1 MDIGVSA
8 DISIMSFVNL
18 SAMLVS
24 IFLIRTRPT
33 APEAR
38 AARGPLFNRAVFR
51 LSEFWS
57 IALSLLVA
65 IIGYSTPYTFL
76 ASWVAERF
84 PQLTGMAATGPVS
97 VLAFSVCIGRALV
110 GFCADYVGPLNT
122 YIAVFFLSGV
132 IQLALWLTAHNL
144 AGTYAFAV
152 LYGLIAPGFL
162 GLLPQIVVT
171 VLGPTALAS
180 NLGILLMFNAPGNL
194 IGGPMGGGIR
204 DATGSYDWTIAS
216 GGILQLVGGVIAL
229 WGEYVH
235 PASANVSPLP
245 HVAEAPQP
253 DLVIVIS
260 FDMHAGCS
268 AEFSLEFE
276 TGAPVSA
283 RHQCA
288 DRLTHRTVLSTA
300 TVTMTAREAETVSDG
315 N

>member
-1 MDIGVSA
+1 
-8 DISIMSFVNL
+8 MSFINL
-18 SAMLVS
+18 TFMLIS

-38 AARGPLFNRAVFR
+38 AARGPLFNGAVFR
-51 LSEFWS
+51 HSEFWS
-57 IALSLLVA
+57 IALSLLIA

-84 PQLTGMAATGPVS
+84 PDLTGMAATGPVS

-110 GFCADYVGPLNT
+110 GFCADFVGPLNT

-132 IQLALWLTAHNL
+132 IQLSLWLTAHNL

-194 IGGPMGGGIR
+194 VGGPMGGGIR
-204 DATGSYDWTIAS
+204 DATGSYKWTIAS
-216 GGILQLVGGVIAL
+216 GGILQIVGGTIAL
-229 WGEYVH
+229 WGEFF
-235 PASANVSPLP
+235 PQMLANVSPLP
-245 HVAEAPQP
+245 HISQAVHTDLNTLRSYNRFLHVSWTFAEWLP
-253 DLVIVIS
+253 L
-260 FDMHAGCS
+260 
-268 AEFSLEFE
+268 
-276 TGAPVSA
+276 
-283 RHQCA
+283 
-288 DRLTHRTVLSTA
+288 
-300 TVTMTAREAETVSDG
+300 
-315 N
+315 

>member
-1 MDIGVSA
+1 
-8 DISIMSFVNL
+8 MSFINL

-38 AARGPLFNRAVFR
+38 AARGPLFNGAVFR

-57 IALSLLVA
+57 IALSLLIA

-84 PQLTGMAATGPVS
+84 PNLTGMAATGPVS

-122 YIAVFFLSGV
+122 YISVFILSGV
-132 IQLALWLTAHNL
+132 IQLALWLTATNL

-194 IGGPMGGGIR
+194 VGGPMGGGIR
-204 DATGSYDWTIAS
+204 DATGSYKWTIAS
-216 GGILQLVGGVIAL
+216 GGILQIVGGIIAT
-229 WGEYVH
+229 WGELFFST
-235 PASANVSPLP
+235 SANVSPLP
-245 HVAEAPQP
+245 HVAEALQS
-253 DLVIVIS
+253 DLIS
-260 FDMHAGCS
+260 S
-268 AEFSLEFE
+268 ANTSHGPCILN
-276 TGAPVSA
+276 
-283 RHQCA
+283 
-288 DRLTHRTVLSTA
+288 TA
-300 TVTMTAREAETVSDG
+300 LNTTCR